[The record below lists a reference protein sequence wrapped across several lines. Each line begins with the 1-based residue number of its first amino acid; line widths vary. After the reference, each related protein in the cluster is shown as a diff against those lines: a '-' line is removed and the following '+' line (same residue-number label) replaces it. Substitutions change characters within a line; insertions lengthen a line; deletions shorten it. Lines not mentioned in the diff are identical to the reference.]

1 MVMNAVVDPIELKCR
16 PDHSLASADVDA
28 LYPNMSPNV
37 FGELKAAIASYR
49 NPTVIETGIGIST
62 YHLCNQL
69 RSTGGTYLG
78 IEHNRRWFEIVD
90 AWIYRLLAKHAKQV
104 PIEQSR
110 VTGALRSDYY
120 PAPMLCV
127 DSAFRAGPLT
137 VILLLRQ
144 ATGQTKD
151 GTAEEFHEY
160 LEAIA
165 GPADVAIVDGRAR
178 VPTLARLAERAII
191 RPGGLLFLHDAKTHR
206 DIARELFPGGSFL
219 DGRGGFKNVLR
230 PDQLAKDFV
239 PQEAYLWRAPEA
251 GPLRPSRTDGD
262 ECLVQ
267 RGGADA

>member
-62 YHLCNQL
+62 YHLCKQL

-78 IEHNRRWFEIVD
+78 IEHNRGWFEIVE

-104 PIEQSR
+104 PVEQSR
-110 VTGALRSDYY
+110 LMGALQSDSY
-120 PAPMLCV
+120 PKPLLCV
-127 DSAFRAGPLT
+127 DSVFRAGPLT
-137 VILLLRQ
+137 VILKLRQ
-144 ATGQTKD
+144 ASGQTGD

-165 GPADVAIVDGRAR
+165 GPADVVIVDGRAR
-178 VPTLARLAERAII
+178 VPTLRRLAERAII
-191 RPGGLLFLHDAKTHR
+191 RPGGLLFIHDAMTYR
-206 DIARELFPGGSFL
+206 DLAPELFP
-219 DGRGGFKNVLR
+219 DGRFLEGHGGFKNDLR
-230 PDQLAKDFV
+230 PDQVAKDFV
-239 PQEAYLWRAPEA
+239 PQEAYLWRAPLA
-251 GPLRPSRTDGD
+251 DPNCRPRQCQHAPMSEGGSR
-262 ECLVQ
+262 
-267 RGGADA
+267 A